1 MGRCYYP
8 RAFRRQRN
16 AGHCYETN
24 TSTQTPPSCATARFP
39 GAHEHPERPRDAV
52 PPPPQG
58 PETAR
63 ARVTATLRQH
73 ERVRHGAEFR
83 RARADGRKVVGRMML
98 LNVLRA
104 DNLTV
109 RRLGVVTSRKIGG
122 AVARNRARRVMREAW
137 RLIKD
142 RIAPPCDIVIVARR
156 GIVGKSMM
164 EVQGELVGLLKNAGV
179 MSVER

>member
-1 MGRCYYP
+1 
-8 RAFRRQRN
+8 
-16 AGHCYETN
+16 
-24 TSTQTPPSCATARFP
+24 
-39 GAHEHPERPRDAV
+39 
-52 PPPPQG
+52 
-58 PETAR
+58 
-63 ARVTATLRQH
+63 VTATLRKH

-83 RARADGRKVVGRMML
+83 RARADGRRVAGRLML

-104 DNLTV
+104 ENLTV

-142 RIAPPCDIVIVARR
+142 RIAQPCDVVIVARR

-164 EVQGELVGLLKNAGV
+164 EVQQELIGLLKSVGV
-179 MSVER
+179 ICDG